1 MLVEQVM
8 NQDGTDE
15 RPQSNAAIRRYVEIA
30 LLALVGGWAY
40 FANLHLSLLEGSEG
54 LYAGIA
60 GEMGRRREF
69 FDQHLST
76 PPVSGLCPRTSRLF
90 HHKRLPKKTILSNDV

>member
-1 MLVEQVM
+1 VRGHNPETGGSAEVLVEQVM

-40 FANLHLSLLEGSEG
+40 FVNLHLSLLEGSEG

-60 GEMGRRREF
+60 GEMGA
-69 FDQHLST
+69 
-76 PPVSGLCPRTSRLF
+76 PA
-90 HHKRLPKKTILSNDV
+90 